1 MGKIVIS
8 IEQKSEDILA
18 NGMMDVDI
26 AITTTTEAAK
36 NDNALVLLMMCLI
49 HEGLPTLTRSA
60 NAQLLRQVQSIKSV
74 TETGTETD
82 RKNYH

>member
-8 IEQKSEDILA
+8 IEKKSEDILA

-49 HEGLPTLTRSA
+49 HEGLPALTRAA
-60 NAQLLRQVQSIKSV
+60 NAQLLRQVQSVKLV

>member
-49 HEGLPTLTRSA
+49 HEGLPALTRSA
-60 NAQLLRQVQSIKSV
+60 NAQLLNQVQSVKLV